1 MNKINRFLY
10 KHKFIIIASSL
21 LTTSIIYTKYYRHKK
36 QISSSLNNTKP
47 QLTQILLNNLTNNP
61 DIKQYISKVISSS
74 KLQLTIINNM
84 TQFIQSNELKT
95 QMKNIM
101 TSILH
106 QALTKEEHITK
117 LTEVLKEIIY
127 KNEKLQHLS
136 ERFVEYVSEHYDT
149 EVNCNQF
156 WYEVLTD
163 ETFINAMSD
172 KVMQCAYNA
181 LANKEF
187 EKVFMIIVKEIMD
200 NEKLMKYI
208 FMKAV
213 DVFNVNNKE
222 LKYKC

>member
-1 MNKINRFLY
+1 MNKINCFLN
-10 KHKFIIIASSL
+10 KHKFIIITTSFIA
-21 LTTSIIYTKYYRHKK
+21 TSIIYIKYHKYKK
-36 QISSSLNNTKP
+36 QISSSHNTKA
-47 QLTQILLNNLTNNP
+47 QLRQILLNNITNNP

-74 KLQLTIINNM
+74 KLQSTITTNM
-84 TQFIQSNELKT
+84 TQFIQSNDLKC
-95 QMKNIM
+95 QMKHIM

-106 QALTKEEHITK
+106 QALTKDEHISK
-117 LTEVLKEIIY
+117 LNEVLKEIIY

-136 ERFVEYVSEHYDT
+136 ERFVEYVSEHYET

-163 ETFINAMSD
+163 EKFIKEISD
-172 KVMQCAYNA
+172 KVMECAYIA
-181 LANKEF
+181 FAKEEF
-187 EKVFMIIVKEIMD
+187 EKVFLIVVKEIME

-208 FMKAV
+208 CMKAV

>member
-1 MNKINRFLY
+1 MNKINRFIY
-10 KHKFIIIASSL
+10 KHKFIIITTSL
-21 LTTSIIYTKYYRHKK
+21 ITTSIVYTKYYKSKK
-36 QISSSLNNTKP
+36 QNSSSHNNIKP
-47 QLTQILLNNLTNNP
+47 QLTQILLNNITNNP

-74 KLQLTIINNM
+74 KLQSTMINNM
-84 TQFIQSNELKT
+84 TQFIQSNELRT

-101 TSILH
+101 TNILH
-106 QALTKEEHITK
+106 QALTKEEHISK
-117 LTEVLKEIIY
+117 LNEVLKEIIY

-163 ETFINAMSD
+163 ETFINAISD

-181 LANKEF
+181 FSNEEF
-187 EKVFMIIVKEIMD
+187 EKGFMIVVKEIME

>member
-10 KHKFIIIASSL
+10 KHKFIIITTSL
-21 LTTSIIYTKYYRHKK
+21 ITTSIVYTKYYKSKK
-36 QISSSLNNTKP
+36 QNSSSHNNIKP
-47 QLTQILLNNLTNNP
+47 QLTQILLNNITNNP

-74 KLQLTIINNM
+74 KLQSTMINNM
-84 TQFIQSNELKT
+84 TQFIQSNELRT

-101 TSILH
+101 TNILH
-106 QALTKEEHITK
+106 QALTKEEHISK
-117 LTEVLKEIIY
+117 LNEVLKEIIY

-163 ETFINAMSD
+163 ETFINAISD

-181 LANKEF
+181 FSNEEF
-187 EKVFMIIVKEIMD
+187 EKGFMIVVKEIME